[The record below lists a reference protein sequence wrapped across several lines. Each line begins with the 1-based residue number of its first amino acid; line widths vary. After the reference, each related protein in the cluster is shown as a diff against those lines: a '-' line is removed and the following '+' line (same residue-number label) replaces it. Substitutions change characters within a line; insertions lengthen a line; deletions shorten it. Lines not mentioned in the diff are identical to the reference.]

1 MRNLILALAIGL
13 FISCDSNIPSSYYW
27 SPPTQYVC
35 KENSRKNCDCCKTIT
50 GDLSNTCTVGYSA
63 DRLFMPC
70 VDAREFGYKVE
81 K

>member
-1 MRNLILALAIGL
+1 MRMFILALVIGL
-13 FISCDSNIPSSYYW
+13 FISCYSDSQSFHWSS
-27 SPPTQYVC
+27 PDLYVC
-35 KENSRKNCDCCKTIT
+35 KENSRKNCDCCKIVQ
-50 GDLSNTCTVGYSA
+50 GSSFAGGCAVANEA